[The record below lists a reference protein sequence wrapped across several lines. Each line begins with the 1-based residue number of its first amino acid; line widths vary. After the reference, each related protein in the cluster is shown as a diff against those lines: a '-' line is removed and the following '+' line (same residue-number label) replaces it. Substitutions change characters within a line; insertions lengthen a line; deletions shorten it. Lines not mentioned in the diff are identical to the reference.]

1 MTGGGANSLAETS
14 PPASPF
20 SIPLYRSLWL
30 ANLVSNLGY
39 VIQSVGAAWLMTEIA
54 RSPAMVALVQTS
66 TSLPIMLLA
75 LLSGAIADSFDRR
88 RVMLVAQG
96 LMLFVSLALVFLSA
110 SDLITPYLLLGFT
123 FMIGCGMAL
132 NSPAWQATVG
142 DIVPKPV
149 LPAAVAYN
157 SIAFNV
163 ARSGGPAIGG
173 AIVAAAGSAAAFAV
187 NCFSYL
193 PLIAVLLRWKVPPT
207 DEELPPERIG
217 NAVTSGLR
225 YFVMSPHHLVVIAR
239 SAIFAISASA
249 VTALMPVIARDIIGG
264 GALIYGLLLGA
275 FGAGAVGGAFA
286 SARLRRSLNIEKIV
300 AIASLLIA
308 IGAAGTALSGSL
320 FTAMPA
326 LALAGCG
333 WILGMSTLNVT
344 IQLASPRWVVARAIS
359 VQQTAIFGGMALG
372 SWLFGI
378 AADNM
383 GIPLALAICAA
394 LHLGSIIVGRFLP
407 LPEFE
412 DLNLDPLRRWTTPDT
427 AVPVEARNGPVA
439 VSILYR
445 IAPAD
450 VPEFLNEM
458 RQWRRVRRR
467 DGARRWALYRDLA
480 DPELWIER
488 YHVSTWLEYVRHNQ
502 RRTHADSGFRERIFA
517 LHKGPGQPEVHRML
531 EVHPAHYVEA
541 QPGSDGFVARDY
553 NEHAS

>member
-1 MTGGGANSLAETS
+1 MAETS

-123 FMIGCGMAL
+123 FLIGCGMAL

-286 SARLRRSLNIEKIV
+286 SARLRRSLSIERIV

-378 AADNM
+378 AADNL

-445 IAPAD
+445 VAPAD

-531 EVHPAHYVEA
+531 EVHPAHYVEV

>member
-1 MTGGGANSLAETS
+1 
-14 PPASPF
+14 
-20 SIPLYRSLWL
+20 
-30 ANLVSNLGY
+30 VSNLGY

-123 FMIGCGMAL
+123 FLIGCGMAL

-286 SARLRRSLNIEKIV
+286 SARLRRSLSIERIV

-378 AADNM
+378 AADNL

-445 IAPAD
+445 VAPAD

-531 EVHPAHYVEA
+531 EVHPAHYVEV